1 LRRAVEFIEFNVSY
15 DISTSDIAAALPI
28 TPRELLDLFRRHL
41 DTTPM
46 AYLRAVRLAGA
57 RRDLLAADPG
67 DGTTVTAAATR
78 WGFAHQGRFG
88 ATYRRAY
95 GESPGRTLRG

>member
-1 LRRAVEFIEFNVSY
+1 MS
-15 DISTSDIAAALPI
+15 
-28 TPRELLDLFRRHL
+28 LDHPAPACLAKAPGLVQHAFRRHL

-95 GESPGRTLRG
+95 SESPGRTLRG